1 MITTTDIELIAKRE
15 LEEELRRET
24 INKRKEQLRARRNLP
39 WYKKLFPYTIK
50 IERII

>member
-1 MITTTDIELIAKRE
+1 MFTQSEIELIAKQE
-15 LEEELRRET
+15 LEDDLRREA

-39 WYKKLFPYTIK
+39 WYKKLFPYSIK